1 MSRVIEDSPNPHQ
14 GVSRPRFGVL
24 VEEATRRFGHPLVCC
39 CLAGWKIHEG
49 GIEMFRTD
57 TVAIDPYTDFS
68 SWEGWL

>member
-1 MSRVIEDSPNPHQ
+1 
-14 GVSRPRFGVL
+14 
-24 VEEATRRFGHPLVCC
+24 VCRLKKQHADLDIPWSAVD
-39 CLAGWKIHEG
+39 LAGWKIHEG